1 MHAKKQ
7 LVCCIWL
14 NSVKSWQ
21 VCECL
26 TKLEDQRYGKQ
37 CMCGIH
43 ETKQNPTWSKP
54 WNCHKEQ
61 HGFNTGYFMTWEAVH
76 IYTSKNKT
84 KNQKEAKPYCLH
96 GLEWCCVDIDAT
108 TVRSFGNRLEH
119 RRLWG
124 CRENCRGWRLL
135 RQRHGGLLSREG
147 TIHIT
152 LKTVSKISHDCN
164 EHFPTFQWKNYS
176 IYKEFKN

>member
-1 MHAKKQ
+1 MENSACVEYMKQ
-7 LVCCIWL
+7 SRTPHGVNPEIAIK
-14 NSVKSWQ
+14 NNMV
-21 VCECL
+21 L
-26 TKLEDQRYGKQ
+26 TQAILWHEKQ
-37 CMCGIH
+37 FIFIPPK
-43 ETKQNPTWSKP
+43 TKQ
-54 WNCHKEQ
+54 
-61 HGFNTGYFMTWEAVH
+61 
-76 IYTSKNKT
+76 